1 MFRCVLRILVAAVML
16 GTHAGQTQAEQ
27 VTVFAAASM
36 KTALEDITSQF
47 QANTGHRVVLSF
59 AGSSALARQ
68 IEYGA
73 PADLFISANPDWMDY
88 LAGAGRIDGKTR
100 VDLVGNTLVLIG
112 RVDRPV
118 EITPEL
124 NVLELIGPDHLAMA
138 LVEAVPAGIYGKSAL
153 VSLGLWDDLQSKV
166 AQVDN
171 VRAALALVS
180 QGAAP
185 IGIVYASDARADPDV
200 FVLGQFPDTSHPPI
214 RYPAALVAGRITAAS
229 QSFLSYL
236 QTQPARDVF
245 REQGF
250 LVLEE

>member
-1 MFRCVLRILVAAVML
+1 ML

-36 KTALEDITSQF
+36 KTALEKISFQF
-47 QANTGHRVVLSF
+47 EADTGHRAVLSF

-73 PADLFISANPDWMDY
+73 PVDLFVSANPDWMDH
-88 LAGAGRIDGKTR
+88 LERTGRIEGQTR
-100 VDLVGNTLVLIG
+100 VDLVGNSLVLIG
-112 RVDRPV
+112 REDRPTQ
-118 EITPEL
+118 ITPDL
-124 NVLELIGPDHLAMA
+124 DMSGLIGSGHLAMA
-138 LVEAVPAGIYGKSAL
+138 LVEAVPAGIYGKAAL
-153 VSLGLWDDLQSKV
+153 VSLGLWEDLQSKV

-180 QGAAP
+180 KGAAP
-185 IGIVYASDARADPDV
+185 VGIVYASDARADPAV

-214 RYPAALVAGRITAAS
+214 RYPAALVAGRATGVA

-245 REQGF
+245 RAQGF
-250 LVLEE
+250 SVLED